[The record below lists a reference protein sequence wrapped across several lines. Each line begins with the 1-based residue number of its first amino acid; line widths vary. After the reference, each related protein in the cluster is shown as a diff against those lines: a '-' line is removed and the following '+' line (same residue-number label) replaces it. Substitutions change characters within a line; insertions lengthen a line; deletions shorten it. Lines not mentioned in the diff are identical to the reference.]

1 MKFTIYHNPRCR
13 KSREALQLLKEKN
26 IKFKVVKYL
35 DQNFDKQSLGK
46 VLDIIGKKP
55 SDALRK
61 NEEIW
66 KKQLNSKNISED
78 EILELMIQH
87 PKLIER
93 PIVVYGNKGVI
104 ARPLENLM
112 DFIDKYKTI
121 SVQ

>member
-1 MKFTIYHNPRCR
+1 MRFTIYHNPRCR
-13 KSREALQLLKEKN
+13 KSREALQLLQEKN
-26 IKFKVVKYL
+26 LKFKVVKYL
-35 DQNFDKQSLGK
+35 DENFDKQSLGI

-66 KKQLNSKNISED
+66 KKQLNSKNIGED

-93 PIVVYGNKGVI
+93 PIIVYGNKGVM
-104 ARPLENLM
+104 ARPLENLI
-112 DFIDKYKTI
+112 DFINNY
-121 SVQ
+121 

>member
-1 MKFTIYHNPRCR
+1 MRFTIYHNPRCR

-66 KKQLNSKNISED
+66 KKQQNCKNIGED

-112 DFIDKYKTI
+112 DFIDKY
-121 SVQ
+121 

>member
-1 MKFTIYHNPRCR
+1 MRFTIYHNPRCR
-13 KSREALQLLKEKN
+13 KSREALQLLEEKN
-26 IKFKVVKYL
+26 IKLKVVKYL

-66 KKQLNSKNISED
+66 KKHLNRKNIGED
-78 EILELMIQH
+78 EILELMIQY

-104 ARPLENLM
+104 ARPLENLI
-112 DFIDKYKTI
+112 DFINNY
-121 SVQ
+121 

>member
-1 MKFTIYHNPRCR
+1 MSFTIYHNPRCR
-13 KSREALQLLKEKN
+13 KSREALQLLEEKN
-26 IKFKVVKYL
+26 IKLKVVKYL

-46 VLDIIGKKP
+46 LLDIIGKKP

-66 KKQLNSKNISED
+66 KKHLNRKNIGED
-78 EILELMIQH
+78 EILELMIQY

-104 ARPLENLM
+104 ARPIENLI
-112 DFIDKYKTI
+112 DFINNY
-121 SVQ
+121 

>member
-1 MKFTIYHNPRCR
+1 MRFTIYHNPRCR
-13 KSREALQLLKEKN
+13 KSREALQLLEEKN

-66 KKQLNSKNISED
+66 KKHLNRKNIGED
-78 EILELMIQH
+78 EILELMIQF

-104 ARPLENLM
+104 ARPLENLI
-112 DFIDKYKTI
+112 DFINNY
-121 SVQ
+121 

>member
-1 MKFTIYHNPRCR
+1 MRFTIYHNPRCR

-66 KKQLNSKNISED
+66 KKQLNGKNIGED
-78 EILELMIQH
+78 EILELMIQN

-93 PIVVYGNKGVI
+93 PIVICGDKGVM
-104 ARPLENLM
+104 ARPLENLK
-112 DFIDKYKTI
+112 DFLNKH
-121 SVQ
+121 

>member
-1 MKFTIYHNPRCR
+1 MKLTIYHNPRCK
-13 KSREALQLLKEKN
+13 KSREALRLLEEKN

-66 KKQLNSKNISED
+66 KKQQNCKNIGED

-87 PKLIER
+87 PRLIER
-93 PIVVYGNKGVI
+93 PIVIYGNKGVM
-104 ARPLENLM
+104 ARPLENLI
-112 DFIDKYKTI
+112 DFINNY
-121 SVQ
+121 

>member
-1 MKFTIYHNPRCR
+1 MRFTIYHNPRCR
-13 KSREALQLLKEKN
+13 KSREALQLLEEKN

-66 KKQLNSKNISED
+66 KKQQNCKNIGED

-87 PKLIER
+87 PRLIER
-93 PIVVYGNKGVI
+93 PIVVCGNKGVM
-104 ARPLENLM
+104 ARPLENLI
-112 DFIDKYKTI
+112 DFINNY
-121 SVQ
+121 

>member
-1 MKFTIYHNPRCR
+1 MKLTIYHNPRCR
-13 KSREALQLLKEKN
+13 KSREALQLLEEKN

-93 PIVVYGNKGVI
+93 PIVINGNKGVI

-112 DFIDKYKTI
+112 DFIGKH
-121 SVQ
+121 

>member
-1 MKFTIYHNPRCR
+1 MRFTIYHNPKCR
-13 KSREALQLLKEKN
+13 KSREASQLLEEKN

-66 KKQLNSKNISED
+66 KKHLNRKNIGED
-78 EILELMIQH
+78 EILELMIQY

-104 ARPLENLM
+104 ARPLENLI
-112 DFIDKYKTI
+112 DFINNY
-121 SVQ
+121 

>member
-13 KSREALQLLKEKN
+13 KSREALQLLEEKN

-35 DQNFDKQSLGK
+35 EQNFDKQSLRK

-55 SDALRK
+55 SDTLRK

-66 KKQLNSKNISED
+66 KKQLNGKNIGED
-78 EILELMIQH
+78 EILELMIQY

-93 PIVVYGNKGVI
+93 PIIVHENKGVL
-104 ARPLENLM
+104 ARPLENLI
-112 DFIDKYKTI
+112 DFINKH
-121 SVQ
+121 

>member
-13 KSREALQLLKEKN
+13 KSREALQLLEEKN
-26 IKFKVVKYL
+26 LKFNVVKYL
-35 DQNFDKQSLGK
+35 EQNFDKKSLGK

-55 SDALRK
+55 SDVLRK

-66 KKQLNSKNISED
+66 KKQLNVENIGED
-78 EILELMIQH
+78 EILDLMIQY

-93 PIVVYGNKGVI
+93 PILVCGNKGVI

-112 DFIDKYKTI
+112 DFISNY
-121 SVQ
+121 

>member
-13 KSREALQLLKEKN
+13 KSREASQLLEEKN

-66 KKQLNSKNISED
+66 KKQLNVENIGED
-78 EILELMIQH
+78 EILELMIQY

-93 PIVVYGNKGVI
+93 PIVVYGDKGI
-104 ARPLENLM
+104 MARPLENLI
-112 DFIDKYKTI
+112 DFINKH
-121 SVQ
+121 

>member
-13 KSREALQLLKEKN
+13 KSREALQLLEEKN

-35 DQNFDKQSLGK
+35 EQNFDKQSLRK

-66 KKQLNSKNISED
+66 KKQLNGKNIGED
-78 EILELMIQH
+78 EILDLMIQY

-93 PIVVYGNKGVI
+93 PILVCGNKGI
-104 ARPLENLM
+104 MARPIEKLI
-112 DFIDKYKTI
+112 DFIDNH
-121 SVQ
+121 

>member
-1 MKFTIYHNPRCR
+1 MRFTIYHNPRCR

-66 KKQLNSKNISED
+66 KLS
-78 EILELMIQH
+78 
-87 PKLIER
+87 LIH
-93 PIVVYGNKGVI
+93 I
-104 ARPLENLM
+104 
-112 DFIDKYKTI
+112 
-121 SVQ
+121 